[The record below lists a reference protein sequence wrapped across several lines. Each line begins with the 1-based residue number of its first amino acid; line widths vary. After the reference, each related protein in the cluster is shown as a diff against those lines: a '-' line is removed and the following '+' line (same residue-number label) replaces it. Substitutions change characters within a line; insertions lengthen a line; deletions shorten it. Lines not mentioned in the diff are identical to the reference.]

1 MRNIKDLIHD
11 YIEVVEPNPE
21 LHHDEFVRTYC
32 VYTNA
37 DHQEKMRMTVSMID
51 ATTTPLMNRQ
61 GRLDD
66 HAKELN
72 VPTQDYYTA
81 ERGHH
86 TFRPL

>member
-1 MRNIKDLIHD
+1 MRDIKDLIHD
-11 YIEVVEPNPE
+11 YVEVVESNPE

-37 DHQEKMRMTVSMID
+37 DHQEKMRMVVSMID

-66 HAKELN
+66 HFPN
-72 VPTQDYYTA
+72 QDYNSI
-81 ERGHH
+81 ERANH
-86 TFRPL
+86 PL